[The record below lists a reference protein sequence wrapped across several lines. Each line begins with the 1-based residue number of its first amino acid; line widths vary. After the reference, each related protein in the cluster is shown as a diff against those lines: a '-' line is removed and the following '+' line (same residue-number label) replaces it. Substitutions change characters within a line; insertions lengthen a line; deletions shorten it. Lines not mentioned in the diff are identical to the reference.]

1 MDAISIRSKKI
12 TVLRSQTRRAGALES
27 GVGDESEGER
37 WGERERERER
47 EREKE
52 TNYVYDDDDQILYK

>member
-47 EREKE
+47 EKE
-52 TNYVYDDDDQILYK
+52 TNYVYDDDDQKLYK

>member
-47 EREKE
+47 EKE